1 MSDKTNIQF
10 DVESS
15 LFKQGKELINDNRN
29 KTSNSKDS
37 KAFYGR
43 RLFALGIRKLQE
55 LEEEKKDKA
64 VNYQQIDKKTS
75 QLVEKAELNNIIS

>member
-15 LFKQGKELINDNRN
+15 LYSKGKELVNDNRN

-43 RLFALGIRKLQE
+43 RLFTLGIKKLQE
-55 LEEEKKDKA
+55 LQEEKKDKA
-64 VNYQQIDKKTS
+64 VNYQEIDTKTS
-75 QLVEKAELNNIIS
+75 QLVEKADLNDIVS